1 MLKAILR
8 RWVFRAS
15 LKDGSVLACRMCL
28 GREFQ
33 RDGVATEK
41 AQEQTPDICC
51 LIIQICNILF
61 VDHYNM
67 NSLVILA
74 T

>member
-15 LKDGSVLACRMCL
+15 LNDGSVLACRMCL

-51 LIIQICNILF
+51 LIIQYL
-61 VDHYNM
+61 
-67 NSLVILA
+67 
-74 T
+74 